1 MNNKGRQGISVRAF
15 AKQMGVSANAVV
27 SRFKTGKFDE
37 AIFADGSVDEEVARA
52 IWNKNPTKR
61 AQSFSTSSGRPCTKI
76 KKDSI
81 DGANEYEIK
90 LKRMQV
96 ALESEQIA
104 LERLRETTVDREE
117 VKKAA
122 RDFGRAHRD
131 AMLNFP
137 HRFGASIAA
146 QVECDAASLIG
157 ALDYFMRKALLEEVH
172 IPVPF
177 HDPSPSE

>member
-1 MNNKGRQGISVRAF
+1 MNKKGREGISVRAF
-15 AKQMGVSANAVV
+15 AKKMGVSPNAVV

-37 AIFADGSVDEEVARA
+37 ALFADGSVNETVARA

-61 AQSFSTSSGRPCTKI
+61 LQSASQPYAKI
-76 KKDSI
+76 KQNSM

-122 RDFGRAHRD
+122 HDFGKAHRD

-146 QVECDAASLIG
+146 QIGCDAASLIG
-157 ALDYFMRKALLEEVH
+157 AIDYYMRKALLEAVD
-172 IPVPF
+172 IPVPY
-177 HDPSPSE
+177 HDDLSTSE